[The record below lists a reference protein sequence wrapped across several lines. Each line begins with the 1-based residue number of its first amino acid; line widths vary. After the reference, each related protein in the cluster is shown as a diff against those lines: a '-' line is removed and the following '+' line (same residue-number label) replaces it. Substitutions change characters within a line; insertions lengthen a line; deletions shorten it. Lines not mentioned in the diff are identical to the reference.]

1 MHNVRT
7 ALEYNINEKNHLN
20 VAYTGS
26 FTPDGHNRSIADG
39 SFQQSSLDK
48 FTDNKMN
55 NITVLYSSGIGL
67 EVGAITHATHQTI
80 TRPCSPNYLIKTK
93 VHTH

>member
-1 MHNVRT
+1 MRT
-7 ALEYNINEKNHLN
+7 ALEYNINKKNHLN

-39 SFQQSSLDK
+39 SFQQSNLDK

-55 NITVLYSSGIGL
+55 NITVQYSSGIGL
-67 EVGAITHATHQTI
+67 EVGGDY
-80 TRPCSPNYLIKTK
+80 TRYTSDNTRLCSHNYLIKTK
-93 VHTH
+93 AHTH